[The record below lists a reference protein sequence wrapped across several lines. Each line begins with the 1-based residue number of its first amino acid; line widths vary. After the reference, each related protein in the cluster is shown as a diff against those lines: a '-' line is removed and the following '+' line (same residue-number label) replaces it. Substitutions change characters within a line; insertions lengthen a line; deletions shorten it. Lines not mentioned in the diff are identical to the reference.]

1 MKQFS
6 IFTLAIFSLP
16 LTRRPKRVLIGSR
29 IKNDFQSF
37 RYEMVEVCV
46 SKQRCVEVYCE
57 EKI

>member
-37 RYEMVEVCV
+37 R
-46 SKQRCVEVYCE
+46 K
-57 EKI
+57 